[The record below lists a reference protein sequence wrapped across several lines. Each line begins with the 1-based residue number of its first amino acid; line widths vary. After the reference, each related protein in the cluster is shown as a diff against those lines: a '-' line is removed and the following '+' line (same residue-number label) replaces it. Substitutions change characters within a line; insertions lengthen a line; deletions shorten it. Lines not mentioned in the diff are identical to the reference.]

1 MRRLPNGLA
10 LMALIAAIGIV
21 AAACPKKEEA
31 PPPEPAA
38 AATATVE
45 VAEPLVASAALS
57 PRADTT
63 ANGEVTFT
71 QQDDEVAIV
80 AHIVDAPP
88 GTHGFHVHEVGDCS
102 APDFTSAAGHFNP
115 SGAIHGAPT
124 DPEHHAGDL
133 GNIVVGEDGTA
144 HVELTSAMLTV
155 EEGPN
160 SVVGRAVILHEKA
173 DDFATQPTGA
183 AGSRIA
189 CGVVELEGMLAE
201 SAPATE

>member
-1 MRRLPNGLA
+1 MRRLPNGFA

-31 PPPEPAA
+31 PPPEPPA

-45 VAEPLVASAALS
+45 VAEPLVAATALS
-57 PRADTT
+57 PRTDTT
-63 ANGEVTFT
+63 ANGEVVFT
-71 QQDDEVAIV
+71 QEGDGVAIV

-88 GTHGFHVHEVGDCS
+88 GTHGLHVHEVGDCS
-102 APDFTSAAGHFNP
+102 APDFKSAGGHFNP
-115 SGAIHGAPT
+115 TGAIHGAPT
-124 DPEHHAGDL
+124 DAEHHAGDL
-133 GNIVVGEDGTA
+133 GNIEVGEDGTA

-160 SVVGRAVILHEKA
+160 SVVGRAVVLHEKA
-173 DDFATQPTGA
+173 DDFVTQPTGA
-183 AGSRIA
+183 AGGRIA